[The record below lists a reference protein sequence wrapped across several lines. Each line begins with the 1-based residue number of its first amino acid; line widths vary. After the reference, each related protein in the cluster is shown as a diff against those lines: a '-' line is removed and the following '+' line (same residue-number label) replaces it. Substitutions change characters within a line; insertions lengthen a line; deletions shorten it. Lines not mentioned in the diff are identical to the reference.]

1 MSAYHPRN
9 PNRSNSYAT
18 KDDFQQ
24 LFTTEATDLFRL
36 SLQLTA
42 DAEKAEG
49 CLILAM
55 KYCFGTNT
63 IFKDFARVWARRMVI
78 RSAIQ
83 LAFDVDHNSANDA
96 ETEFHLHS
104 KGIHNDHQQ
113 LESMVVL
120 HLSRFDRL
128 AFVICVFE
136 RLSISDCA
144 LLLRK
149 SRKDV
154 NEAIVRAANRSGKIP
169 EL

>member
-1 MSAYHPRN
+1 MSAYYPRN
-9 PNRSNSYAT
+9 SNRSRSYAT

-24 LFTTEATDLFRL
+24 LFTTEANDLFRL

-42 DAEKAEG
+42 DTEKAER

-63 IFKDFARVWARRMVI
+63 IFKDFAYVWARRMVI

-83 LAFDVDHNSANDA
+83 LAFDVDRNSANDA
-96 ETEFHLHS
+96 ETEFHLHPDALH
-104 KGIHNDHQQ
+104 IDHQ

-120 HLSRFDRL
+120 HLPRFDRL

-136 RLSISDCA
+136 RLSTSDCA
-144 LLLRK
+144 LLLRT
-149 SRKDV
+149 SPKDV
-154 NEAIVRAANRSGKIP
+154 NEAIVRAANRSGKIR

>member
-1 MSAYHPRN
+1 MSAYHPRD
-9 PNRSNSYAT
+9 PHRSSSYAT
-18 KDDFQQ
+18 QDDFQQ
-24 LFTTEATDLFRL
+24 LFATGATDLFRL

-42 DAEKAEG
+42 DTEKAER

-55 KYCFGTNT
+55 KYCFGTST
-63 IFKDFARVWARRMVI
+63 IFKDFAHVWARRMVI

-83 LAFDVDHNSANDA
+83 LAFDVDHDSANDA
-96 ETEFHLHS
+96 ETAIHPHS
-104 KGIHNDHQQ
+104 NGLHNDHQ
-113 LESMVVL
+113 LASMVAL
-120 HLSRFDRL
+120 QLPRFDRL

-149 SRKDV
+149 SPKDV
-154 NEAIVRAANRSGKIP
+154 NEAIARAATRSGKIR

>member
-9 PNRSNSYAT
+9 SNRSRSYAT
-18 KDDFQQ
+18 EDDFQQ
-24 LFTTEATDLFRL
+24 LFTTEANDLFRL

-42 DAEKAEG
+42 DAEKAER

-55 KYCFGTNT
+55 KDCFGTNT
-63 IFKDFARVWARRMVI
+63 IFKDFAHVWARRMVI

-104 KGIHNDHQQ
+104 NGLHNDHQ

-120 HLSRFDRL
+120 HLPRFDRL
-128 AFVICVFE
+128 AFVICV
-136 RLSISDCA
+136 SDCA

-149 SRKDV
+149 SPKDV
-154 NEAIVRAANRSGKIP
+154 NEAIVRAANRSGKIR